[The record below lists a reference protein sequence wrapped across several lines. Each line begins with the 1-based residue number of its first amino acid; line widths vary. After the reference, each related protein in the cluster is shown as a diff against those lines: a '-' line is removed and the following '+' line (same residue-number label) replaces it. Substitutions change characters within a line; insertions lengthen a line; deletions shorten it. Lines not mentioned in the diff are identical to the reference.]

1 MSKNFQFDVRR
12 SNTADLIAER
22 ARDSADKT
30 FLHYLPDGQ
39 RISYLDLDQR
49 TNGIG
54 TALVA
59 AGTAAGTH
67 VALLLDN
74 CPELVL
80 SIFSISKIGAVW
92 VPINTA
98 ARGKLLRY
106 YLDLADIEVMVIHSD
121 YAQNL
126 RQVLEHLPKL
136 RTVFVVGDH
145 AQVQKSLGDAVGVH
159 LLPGPDAATREK
171 PPVSGGQFSDLSC
184 LLFTSGTTGPSKA
197 VMMAQGT
204 VHFYAAHNAHYRD
217 VREDDIEYVCM
228 PMFHANALLNS
239 VMSSFMARATIAMT
253 DRYSTTRFWDE
264 IRASNATRFNT
275 LGAIAN
281 FLWTHPPHPRDR
293 DNKVRLCSLAPVP
306 KFVHEFEQRFGLKVF
321 TGYGLSDYCLA
332 TSTAPD
338 DPPEKIFTCG
348 RPRAGIEVRIVDD
361 DDFDV
366 PTGTPGEIIL
376 RSNHMWGTSSGYYKM
391 PEATVESRR
400 NLWLHTG
407 DRGYLDADGYLCF
420 TDRKKDAIRRRGENI
435 SAYEVESVIVTHP
448 AVLQCAV
455 YPLRAELPEDEV
467 AVSVVLRPGMT
478 LSHAELIAYCVANMS
493 YFMVPRFIQMT
504 DELPLT
510 PTGKVEK
517 YKLKDVAQGNRA
529 ALWDRESAGIE
540 VASPRSTRQRGQ
552 SQ

>member
-1 MSKNFQFDVRR
+1 MTKTFKFDVRR
-12 SNTADLIAER
+12 TNTAGLIAER
-22 ARDSADKT
+22 ARELGDKT

-54 TALVA
+54 AALLA
-59 AGTAAGTH
+59 AGAGAGTR

-98 ARGKLLRY
+98 ARGQLLRY
-106 YLDLADIEVMVIHSD
+106 YLDLADIEVIVIHAD
-121 YAQNL
+121 YAQTL
-126 RQVLEHLPKL
+126 HDVLAHVPKL
-136 RTVFVVGDH
+136 RTVFVEGDH
-145 AQVQKSLGDAVGVH
+145 AEVQKRIGDVVSVH
-159 LLPGPDAATREK
+159 AFAGADAATQDK
-171 PPVSGGQFSDLSC
+171 PAGSGGTFSDLSC

-239 VMSSFMARATIAMT
+239 VMSSFMACATIAMT

-264 IRASNATRFNT
+264 IRASGATRFNT

-281 FLWTHPPHPRDR
+281 FLWAHPPHPQDR

-348 RPRAGIEVRIVDD
+348 RPRAGIDLRIVDD
-361 DDFDV
+361 DDFDL
-366 PTGTPGEIIL
+366 PAGTPGEIIL

-391 PEATVESRR
+391 PEATIESRR

-455 YPLRAELPEDEV
+455 YPLQAELPEDEV
-467 AVSVVLRPGMT
+467 AVSVVLRAGMT
-478 LSHAELIAYCVANMS
+478 LSHAELVAYCVANMS
-493 YFMVPRFIQMT
+493 HFMVPRFIHMT
-504 DELPLT
+504 DQLPLT

-517 YKLKDVAQGNRA
+517 YKLKDLAQGNRA
-529 ALWDRESAGIE
+529 ALWDRESAGIQ
-540 VASPRSTRQRGQ
+540 VAPRRNARPKGQ
-552 SQ
+552 TQ